1 MLFVWKIQ
9 VAAFDG
15 DSLQNGDVKFQNLNG
30 NDLVKES
37 FQIDMN
43 TGEIYLLSNEHIDRE
58 TNESKFDTLI
68 KDCSFLKLIIPC
80 NC

>member
-58 TNESKFDTLI
+58 MNESKLDTII
-68 KDCSFLKLIIPC
+68 KDCSFLKLVIPW
-80 NC
+80 NY